1 MLSLTLRKGLEGQ
14 QGGVRK
20 QDGLHDG
27 LHDDKASN
35 FLLWGGTKVKDVS
48 G

>member
-1 MLSLTLRKGLEGQ
+1 MKSMLSLTLRKGLEGQ
-14 QGGVRK
+14 LGGVRK
-20 QDGLHDG
+20 QDG

-35 FLLWGGTKVKDVS
+35 FLLWGGTKVKDVL